1 WVVREGVT
9 NVVRHSRAHTCT
21 IAVGPDWL
29 EIAVDGRGGPA
40 DPGNGLTGLRERV
53 AAAGG
58 TVRAGN
64 GDGGW
69 RLRVEM
75 AGGLNPA

>member
-1 WVVREGVT
+1 MTVAPWSCLVP
-9 NVVRHSRAHTCT
+9 CT

-29 EIAVDGRGGPA
+29 EIADDGRGGAPG
-40 DPGNGLTGLRERV
+40 PGNGLTGLRERV

-64 GDGGW
+64 GDDGW
-69 RLRVEM
+69 RLRVDM
-75 AGGLNPA
+75 GRPVAV